1 MDPSIEPICNFKSRW
16 KAFSS
21 LWISPSACPRI
32 TSHVKGH
39 PHPCGLLFLCL
50 KHKLCTSTSA
60 TSEAINNPHNC
71 RNTWISP
78 QSIYKLQIITIETHK
93 TLQKINPFSSLSD
106 PYPFNWMKSQNNQS
120 DTDLLNNTL
129 LFISFLYYQFLLCM
143 HKPLCAITVWMSC
156 IPKIDS
162 IEIHFV

>member
-39 PHPCGLLFLCL
+39 PHPCALLYLCL

-120 DTDLLNNTL
+120 DTTSWTI
-129 LFISFLYYQFLLCM
+129 LFFLSPSFIINSFFACTDHWARSLFEWVAYQ
-143 HKPLCAITVWMSC
+143 K
-156 IPKIDS
+156 
-162 IEIHFV
+162 